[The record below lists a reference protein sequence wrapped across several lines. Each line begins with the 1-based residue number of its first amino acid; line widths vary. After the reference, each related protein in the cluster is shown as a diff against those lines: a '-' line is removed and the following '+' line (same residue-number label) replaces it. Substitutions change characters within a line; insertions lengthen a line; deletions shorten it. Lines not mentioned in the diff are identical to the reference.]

1 MSNFII
7 HENKIRS
14 LILIIIYVGT
24 NRRKST
30 TILNFKII
38 FVLNFLK
45 WILGFIITL
54 ICFRM
59 WIKQKWNEKA
69 LSLLDNLQKLL
80 YKCHSPM

>member
-1 MSNFII
+1 MHNSLLFLSNFMI

-45 WILGFIITL
+45 
-54 ICFRM
+54 
-59 WIKQKWNEKA
+59 
-69 LSLLDNLQKLL
+69 
-80 YKCHSPM
+80 

>member
-54 ICFRM
+54 ISFRM
-59 WIKQKWNEKA
+59 WIKQMKWE
-69 LSLLDNLQKLL
+69 SLKFAR
-80 YKCHSPM
+80 